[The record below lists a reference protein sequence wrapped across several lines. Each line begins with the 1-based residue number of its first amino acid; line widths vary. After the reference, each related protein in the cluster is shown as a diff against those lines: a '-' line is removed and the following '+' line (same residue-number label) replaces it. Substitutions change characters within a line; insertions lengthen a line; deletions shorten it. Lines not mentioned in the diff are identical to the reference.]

1 MALQKIIFKPGIN
14 REGTDYSNEGGWFNS
29 NLVRF
34 RKGLPEK
41 IGGWTKNTT
50 NTFKSTGRAL
60 HAWVSLAGTKF
71 IGLGATWKYYIL
83 EGANF
88 YDITPIRV
96 TTGANEISFAKV
108 ANGDATLTVTDTAH
122 GAVQN
127 DFVTYS
133 GCVSLGGNI
142 TANVLNQEYQ
152 IATIVNSN
160 SYTIEAKDTNG
171 DEVTAAAGD
180 SGDGQGTI
188 IGAYQINVGLDVYA
202 PSTGW
207 GVGTWG
213 SGTFG
218 SSSALD
224 FSNQLRLWSHDN
236 FGEDLVINPRMGGV
250 YYWDTSAKTLGTD
263 RAVALSDLSGANLAP
278 TKALQVLVSDIDRHV
293 ICFGADPL
301 NDGGTARTGTFD
313 PMFIAWSDQEN
324 ITEWEP
330 KATNTAGSFRLSAG
344 SAIVGATRARQETL
358 IWTDTSLYSMSFVGQ
373 PFTFSVNLV
382 NEGVGLV
389 GPNAM
394 INTPKGI
401 FWMDKK
407 GFYTY
412 GGNIQQLQCS
422 VDAYVFGDLN
432 QTQNYQIFGFVN
444 KAFDEVGWFYCSG
457 ESTVLDRYVVYNYE
471 EGTWVIGNL
480 TRTCWLDEGIYP
492 DPKATYSSSDVGYLY
507 DHETGNDADG
517 SAMTDV
523 FIESSDFDIDP
534 AGDQFQFISKIIP
547 DIKFTG
553 SGSTGT
559 GGQTAEIVLK
569 KRNYPGEDLTTAVTG
584 SCTSNTTKIDTRVR
598 GRQAVL
604 RIQSNDDNT
613 SKTGMSF
620 RVGAMRLDIKP
631 DGMR

>member
-1 MALQKIIFKPGIN
+1 MALQKIIFRPGIN

-88 YDITPIRV
+88 YDITPIRSTTSAGDV
-96 TTGANEISFAKV
+96 TFSAT
-108 ANGDATLTVTDTAH
+108 NGDATITVADTAH

-127 DFVTYS
+127 DFVTFS
-133 GCVSLGGNI
+133 GAATLGGLI

-152 IATIVNSN
+152 IATIVNAN
-160 SYTIEAKDTNG
+160 SYTVEAKDTDG
-171 DEVTAAAGD
+171 ATVTANASD
-180 SGDGQGTI
+180 SGNGGSSTV
-188 IGAYQINVGLDVYA
+188 GAYQINVGLDVYA

-218 SSSALD
+218 SSSSLD

-263 RAVALSDLSGANLAP
+263 RAVALSDLSGANLPP

-301 NDGGTARTGTFD
+301 NDGGTARTGTID

-344 SAIVGATRARQETL
+344 SAIVGAVRARQETL
-358 IWTDTSLYSMSFVGQ
+358 IWTDTSLYAMSFVGQ
-373 PFTFSVNLV
+373 PFTLV
-382 NEGVGLV
+382 L
-389 GPNAM
+389 
-394 INTPKGI
+394 I
-401 FWMDKK
+401 
-407 GFYTY
+407 
-412 GGNIQQLQCS
+412 
-422 VDAYVFGDLN
+422 
-432 QTQNYQIFGFVN
+432 
-444 KAFDEVGWFYCSG
+444 
-457 ESTVLDRYVVYNYE
+457 
-471 EGTWVIGNL
+471 
-480 TRTCWLDEGIYP
+480 
-492 DPKATYSSSDVGYLY
+492 
-507 DHETGNDADG
+507 
-517 SAMTDV
+517 
-523 FIESSDFDIDP
+523 
-534 AGDQFQFISKIIP
+534 
-547 DIKFTG
+547 
-553 SGSTGT
+553 
-559 GGQTAEIVLK
+559 
-569 KRNYPGEDLTTAVTG
+569 
-584 SCTSNTTKIDTRVR
+584 
-598 GRQAVL
+598 
-604 RIQSNDDNT
+604 
-613 SKTGMSF
+613 
-620 RVGAMRLDIKP
+620 
-631 DGMR
+631 

>member
-1 MALQKIIFKPGIN
+1 MALQKIIFRPGIN
-14 REGTDYSNEGGWFNS
+14 KEGTDYSNEGGWFNS

-41 IGGWTKNTT
+41 IGGWAKTT
-50 NTFKSTGRAL
+50 TSSFKSTGRAL

-83 EGANF
+83 EGSGF
-88 YDITPIRV
+88 YDITPIRATTSAGDV
-96 TTGANEISFAKV
+96 TFSAT
-108 ANGDATLTVTDTAH
+108 NGDATITVADTSH

-127 DFVTYS
+127 DFVTFS
-133 GCVSLGGNI
+133 GAASLGGNV
-142 TANVLNQEYQ
+142 TAAVLNQEYQ
-152 IATIVNSN
+152 IATIVNAN
-160 SYTIEAKDTNG
+160 SYTIEAKDTS
-171 DEVTAAAGD
+171 DATVTANASDTGNGG
-180 SGDGQGTI
+180 SSTV
-188 IGAYQINVGLDVYA
+188 GAYQINVGLDVYV

-207 GVGTWG
+207 GIGTWG

-218 SSSALD
+218 SAGTLGLT
-224 FSNQLRLWSHDN
+224 NQLRLWSHDN

-301 NDGGTARTGTFD
+301 NDGGTARTGTID

-330 KATNTAGSFRLSAG
+330 KSTNTAGSFRLSAG

-358 IWTDTSLYSMSFVGQ
+358 IWTDTSLYAMSFVGQ

-394 INTPKGI
+394 INTPKGV

-407 GFYTY
+407 GFYSY

-480 TRTCWLDEGIYP
+480 TRTCWLDEGIFP

-604 RIQSNDDNT
+604 RIQSNDDDT
-613 SKTGMSF
+613 TKTGMSF